1 MTDNTDLFDRALAS
15 AIALANDQDTHNTSN
30 KLESNPSWERKKD
43 ILSVSNSSL
52 EQIPWYR
59 YKYQDSAPGS
69 STKYL
74 LSVLGP
80 RYDPDLHSGSASQ
93 DSDPNDLPVRCD
105 LVISSD
111 KSDGSIRSMMGF
123 WFPKKDYKASEYTD
137 KYVDEYWKG
146 LQRDRK
152 QWCMFDMIH
161 ATIPLTWDHNLPS
174 DSEAI
179 HLVLMATNPT
189 EQEKGYGR
197 RLLDILK
204 SVSDGTHTPVKLTA
218 STDDSA
224 RFYHTSNFVEHKRT
238 TLRAGDQGDSELVSM
253 TYTPGSLATYTNRN
267 VQSHAILTQ

>member
-1 MTDNTDLFDRALAS
+1 MADDTEIFDRALAS
-15 AIALANDQDTHNTSN
+15 AIARANDQDTHNTSY

-52 EQIPWYR
+52 KKIPWYE
-59 YKYQDSAPGS
+59 YKYQGSEPDS

-74 LSVLGP
+74 LSILGP
-80 RYDPDLHSGSASQ
+80 IYDPDLHFDSASQ
-93 DSDPNDLPVRCD
+93 DSAPNDLPVRCD

-123 WFPKKDYKASEYTD
+123 CFPQKDYKASEYTD

-152 QWCMFDMIH
+152 QWCMFDLVDT
-161 ATIPLTWDHNLPS
+161 TIPLDRNLPS

-179 HLVLMATNPT
+179 HLVLMATNPD
-189 EQEKGYGR
+189 EQGKGHGR

-204 SVSDGTHTPVKLTA
+204 SVSEVTHTPVKLTA
-218 STDDSA
+218 STDDSVSPEQHD
-224 RFYHTSNFVEHKRT
+224 RPLKVGHEISNK
-238 TLRAGDQGDSELVSM
+238 TLVADCHVLQI
-253 TYTPGSLATYTNRN
+253 PLA
-267 VQSHAILTQ
+267 

>member
-1 MTDNTDLFDRALAS
+1 MSDHRITD
-15 AIALANDQDTHNTSN
+15 I
-30 KLESNPSWERKKD
+30 EGERKKD
-43 ILSVSNSSL
+43 ILSVSNNSL

-59 YKYQDSAPGS
+59 YKYQDSAPRS

-74 LSVLGP
+74 LSILGP
-80 RYDPDLHSGSASQ
+80 RYDPDLHSDPDPQ
-93 DSDPNDLPVRCD
+93 DSDPVDLPVRCD

-123 WFPKKDYKASEYTD
+123 WFPQKDYKASEYTY
-137 KYVDEYWKG
+137 KYEGQCLKG
-146 LQRDRK
+146 LQKDRK
-152 QWCMFDMIH
+152 QWYMFDLVN
-161 ATIPLTWDHNLPS
+161 ATIPLTWDRELPS

-189 EQEKGYGR
+189 EQGKGHGR

-204 SVSDGTHTPVKLTA
+204 SVSEVTHTPVKLTA

-224 RFYHTSNFVEHKRT
+224 RFYHKSNFVEHKRT

-253 TYTPGSLATYTNRN
+253 NYTPSSLAASR
-267 VQSHAILTQ
+267 